1 MQSSGIWQNLT
12 KPGLGLLLEV
22 MEKKHDKESDMKSK
36 DIIVVKNQVL
46 WEVV

>member
-12 KPGLGLLLEV
+12 KPGLELLLEV